1 MHDRN
6 RYPMTRTTGAT
17 RQSKSSGEDTEA
29 LRLLKLTGAVI
40 QFCSKHID
48 PPQGGCWMQIPA
60 VKDRQIGSLVAAA
73 PGLNLSVSSI
83 SLIRSPACVSSSE
96 Q

>member
-1 MHDRN
+1 
-6 RYPMTRTTGAT
+6 
-17 RQSKSSGEDTEA
+17 
-29 LRLLKLTGAVI
+29 
-40 QFCSKHID
+40 
-48 PPQGGCWMQIPA
+48 MQIPA